1 MTTTSPT
8 QRAAPTADASAAGSA
23 ARWLMLGVLLAG
35 QFMALLDVTIVNVAM
50 PTISS
55 DLHASGASLQLIVS
69 GYTVAYAV
77 LLITGARL
85 GDLFGRRR
93 LYLIGISVFTLTS
106 LACGLAPNTAT
117 LTTARFVQGAGA
129 AMMMPQIVSVIQAQF
144 AGTARAKALS
154 AYSAVLAVG
163 AVAGQIVAC
172 CWSARISSARAGAR
186 SFLSTCRS
194 GWLSSHCCRGSCRR
208 TRLAALAAS
217 IWSGWR

>member
-106 LACGLAPNTAT
+106 LACGLAPNTAM
-117 LTTARFVQGAGA
+117 LTTARFAQGAGSLTA
-129 AMMMPQIVSVIQAQF
+129 VLQQVLALPVRMPAVKKEAF
-144 AGTARAKALS
+144 AGAEAVKDHALPFRQVRLGEFIPS
-154 AYSAVLAVG
+154 VGLAFGRVG
-163 AVAGQIVAC
+163 SEVGVV
-172 CWSARISSARAGAR
+172 S
-186 SFLSTCRS
+186 
-194 GWLSSHCCRGSCRR
+194 
-208 TRLAALAAS
+208 
-217 IWSGWR
+217 

>member
-1 MTTTSPT
+1 MTATTTLPT
-8 QRAAPTADASAAGSA
+8 DVSADSG
-23 ARWLMLGVLLAG
+23 ARRPWLILAVLLGG

-85 GDLFGRRR
+85 GDLCGRRR

-129 AMMMPQIVSVIQAQF
+129 A
-144 AGTARAKALS
+144 
-154 AYSAVLAVG
+154 
-163 AVAGQIVAC
+163 
-172 CWSARISSARAGAR
+172 
-186 SFLSTCRS
+186 
-194 GWLSSHCCRGSCRR
+194 
-208 TRLAALAAS
+208 
-217 IWSGWR
+217 